1 MSQPSHEAEV
11 GRRHQAVKMYRA
23 GQPVDEIA
31 AALHRSRRWVYH
43 WVTYQHRHPH
53 TRFRSV
59 SRAPHHHPN
68 QISPQM
74 SRRIVQVRATLARQ
88 RKPIGART
96 IHRELRKRR
105 LKPCPSPR
113 TIQRV
118 LQRKGLTVARGE
130 AEPAY
135 RPHPEAEY
143 PNAVQATDIVTRW
156 LTGGAVV
163 QTFTTVDHFTNAA
176 YATAHPHKRIQAARE
191 HLLKT
196 WEFQGLPDL
205 AQFDNESAFSG
216 GRYAQHLS
224 AIIRLCL
231 YVGCEVLFTPE
242 YEADY
247 NWEVETFNN
256 FWARQFWDKHH
267 FVQRGRISPALC
279 RFLAWYDIDYVAPR
293 KADTPRQLR
302 KGQRLHYLP
311 GRLARQIPDP
321 LPVCRGRVHAIRCVA
336 ADGQVK
342 FLQQTFRIGK
352 RYQAKYI
359 WLTLDTA
366 KQTLT
371 AYYQAQAQAAWK
383 IIHVFPY
390 PLDERAQPVR
400 KQFRRL
406 HG

>member
-1 MSQPSHEAEV
+1 MSQQSDEAEAR
-11 GRRHQAVKMYRA
+11 RRHQAVKMYRT

-31 AALHRSRRWVYH
+31 LALHRSPRWVYH
-43 WVTYQHRHPH
+43 WVTYQRYHPH
-53 TRFRSV
+53 THFRAA

-68 QISPQM
+68 QISRQM
-74 SRRIVQVRATLARQ
+74 TRRIVQVRGKLERQ
-88 RKPIGART
+88 RRPIGART
-96 IHRELRKRR
+96 IYRELSKRR
-105 LKPCPSPR
+105 LKPCPSLR

-118 LQRKGLTVARGE
+118 LQRQGLTHSTPETGPV
-130 AEPAY
+130 Y
-135 RPHPEAEY
+135 RPHPVAEY
-143 PNAVQATDIVTRW
+143 ANAVQATDIVTRW

-176 YATAHPHKRIQAARE
+176 YATPHSHKRIPAAHE

-196 WEFQGLPDL
+196 WGILGLPEV
-205 AQFDNESAFSG
+205 AQFDNESVFSG

-224 AIIRLCL
+224 PIIRLCL

-267 FVQRGRISPALC
+267 FVQRSRILPALR
-279 RFLAWYDIDYVAPR
+279 RFLAWYDTDYVAPR
-293 KADTPRQLR
+293 QADTPQHLR
-302 KGQRLHYLP
+302 RGQQLHYLSR
-311 GRLARQIPDP
+311 RLAGQIPDP
-321 LPVCRGRVHAIRCVA
+321 LPVCKGQVHAIRCVTA
-336 ADGQVK
+336 EGQVK
-342 FLQQTFRIGK
+342 FLQQTFRVGQHHHGQ
-352 RYQAKYI
+352 YV

-371 AYYQAQAQAAWK
+371 VYYQAQAEDGRK
-383 IIHVFPY
+383 TIRVFPY
-390 PLDERAQPVR
+390 PLDEPVQPVP

-406 HG
+406 HD

>member
-1 MSQPSHEAEV
+1 
-11 GRRHQAVKMYRA
+11 
-23 GQPVDEIA
+23 
-31 AALHRSRRWVYH
+31 
-43 WVTYQHRHPH
+43 
-53 TRFRSV
+53 
-59 SRAPHHHPN
+59 
-68 QISPQM
+68 M

-118 LQRKGLTVARGE
+118 LQRKGLTLSSGQ

-352 RYQAKYI
+352 RYQGKYV

-371 AYYQAQAQAAWK
+371 AYYQAQAEAAWK
-383 IIHVFPY
+383 TIRVFPY